1 MFETVMPTLF
11 TETAATDGAALFPP
25 VGDESRKAATART
38 V

>member
-11 TETAATDGAALFPP
+11 TATVATDRAALFAP